1 MAAAEE
7 RPKPDKYAVGARV
20 THPRSHAKPRLF
32 EAGEGVVAEVIPMSK
47 GKPVYRV
54 TGADG
59 STLPVAFTEGELR
72 AVREPKPPKPP
83 APEPAPEPRP
93 VPPEGA

>member
-20 THPRSHAKPRLF
+20 RYPHSHARPRLF
-32 EAGEGVVAEVIPMSK
+32 EAGEGVVAEAIPMSK
-47 GKPVYRV
+47 GRSVYRV

-59 STLPVAFTEGELR
+59 NPLPVAFTEGELR
-72 AVREPKPPKPP
+72 AVREPKPP
-83 APEPAPEPRP
+83 PEPAPEPRP
-93 VPPEGA
+93 VPPEGV

>member
-1 MAAAEE
+1 MADEVGA
-7 RPKPDKYAVGARV
+7 KPDKYAVGAKVRYP
-20 THPRSHAKPRLF
+20 HSHARPRAF

-54 TGADG
+54 KAADG

-72 AVREPKPPKPP
+72 AVREPKPP
-83 APEPAPEPRP
+83 PEPAPEPRP
-93 VPPEGA
+93 VPPEGV

>member
-7 RPKPDKYAVGARV
+7 KPKPDKYAVGSRV
-20 THPRSHAKPRLF
+20 RYPHSHARPRLF

-54 TGADG
+54 KAADG

-72 AVREPKPPKPP
+72 AVREPKPP
-83 APEPAPEPRP
+83 PEPAPEPRP
-93 VPPEGA
+93 VPPEGV